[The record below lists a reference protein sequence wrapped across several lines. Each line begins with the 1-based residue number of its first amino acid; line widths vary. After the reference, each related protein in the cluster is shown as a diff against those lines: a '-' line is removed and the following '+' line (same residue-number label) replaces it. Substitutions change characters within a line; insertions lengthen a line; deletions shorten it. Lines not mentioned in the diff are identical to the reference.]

1 MSRNDQKTVD
11 SARADTCELCD
22 QLDSKNNLCALY
34 INFAGRSGTKLG
46 AEGTQRR
53 GRRYHAC
60 RVHPRFRAEVVGVT
74 GTVFSQYSRSSATL
88 ERRASSE
95 RARFLKKGCNGVSGQ
110 VFSSEE
116 DLSRD
121 QSPQRHPRRPCGLVA
136 PPRAAMDRCRCTR
149 HRFGHSRQFGA

>member
-1 MSRNDQKTVD
+1 MFPLGKNFEKMWDDYDHKNYVIQLLLAANPATGSILLFDDDYSVGSSIELMSRNDQKTVD

-74 GTVFSQYSRSSATL
+74 GTVYPKYSWSSATR
-88 ERRASSE
+88 ERRGSSE
-95 RARFLKKGCNGVSGQ
+95 RARLF
-110 VFSSEE
+110 
-116 DLSRD
+116 
-121 QSPQRHPRRPCGLVA
+121 
-136 PPRAAMDRCRCTR
+136 
-149 HRFGHSRQFGA
+149 